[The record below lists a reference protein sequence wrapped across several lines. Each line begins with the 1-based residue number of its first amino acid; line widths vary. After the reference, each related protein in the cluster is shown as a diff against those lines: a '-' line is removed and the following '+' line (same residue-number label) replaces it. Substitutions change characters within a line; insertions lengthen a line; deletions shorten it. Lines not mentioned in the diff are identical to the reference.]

1 MVCTYNNTRGEPAPH
16 TITSIARVWGF
27 VNPTVL
33 HSGSGFAEENESTV
47 GLPWLTGWGYGVIMC
62 VWFGPVLDRDRG
74 GVDGYALYQIWSKP
88 WYGFTTFPTIHNQD
102 IFHSATYATLNYDA
116 YHIFVPHLHRSQTLP

>member
-1 MVCTYNNTRGEPAPH
+1 MGGIICQENCVPK
-16 TITSIARVWGF
+16 RVVPRWVTVVKPWG
-27 VNPTVL
+27 
-33 HSGSGFAEENESTV
+33 A
-47 GLPWLTGWGYGVIMC
+47 WLTGWGYGVIMC
-62 VWFGPVLDRDRG
+62 VWFGPVLDRDGG